1 MRIAVLLRGKGAKGR
16 TRETKT
22 VSIGI
27 LGTKLG
33 MTQIFDE
40 TGIAIPVTVVQ
51 AGPCTV
57 TQIKTQQTD
66 GYSAVQ
72 VGYGEVASKALSK
85 PELGH
90 LAKSEA
96 VPLRHLQEYRLDS
109 STEFELGQQ
118 IKADTFAA
126 GQIVDVIGTSIG
138 RGFAGYQKRHNFKR
152 GPMAHGSKNHRL
164 PGSTGAGTTPGRV
177 YPGKRMAGQLGGAQ
191 VTVRKL
197 TVVRVDSDRNLLL
210 IKGAVPG
217 KPGALLNI
225 VPAKTVGRVKG

>member
-1 MRIAVLLRGKGAKGR
+1 MSV
-16 TRETKT
+16 
-22 VSIGI
+22 GI

-40 TGIAIPVTVVQ
+40 TGRAVPVTVVQ
-51 AGPCTV
+51 AGPCPV
-57 TQIKTQQTD
+57 TQIKTAQTD
-66 GYSAVQ
+66 GYNAIQ
-72 VGYGEVASKALSK
+72 VAYGDVKEKALSR

-90 LAKSEA
+90 LKKSDTS
-96 VPLRHLQEYRLDS
+96 PRRHLREYRVQDVG
-109 STEFELGQQ
+109 EFELGST
-118 IKADTFAA
+118 ITADRFAE
-126 GQIVDVIGTSIG
+126 GQLVDVIGTSIG

-177 YPGKRMAGQLGGAQ
+177 FPGKRMAGQMGSER
-191 VTVRKL
+191 VTIRKL
-197 TVVRVDSDRNLLL
+197 TVVKIDAERNLLL

-225 VPAKTVGRVKG
+225 CPATIVGAK